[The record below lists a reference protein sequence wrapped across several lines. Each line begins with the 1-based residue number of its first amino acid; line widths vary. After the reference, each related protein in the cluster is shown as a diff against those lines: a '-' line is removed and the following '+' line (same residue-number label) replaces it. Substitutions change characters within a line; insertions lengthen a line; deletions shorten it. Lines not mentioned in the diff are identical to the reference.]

1 MKTWRCLNTP
11 VEYKTLFST
20 SKFLFLNK
28 KTHVVFPTQNW
39 KLWIPILLE
48 NIVFEDMN
56 YRYIIVNNESKFLQE
71 EYDYHNIPHL
81 SPDEMA
87 HNIILLIYTFIIC
100 IVQFRIIYVYLYIW
114 NLTTTIVL
122 LCISGNCIV

>member
-11 VEYKTLFST
+11 IEYKTLFST

-71 EYDYHNIPHL
+71 EYDYH
-81 SPDEMA
+81 
-87 HNIILLIYTFIIC
+87 
-100 IVQFRIIYVYLYIW
+100 YL
-114 NLTTTIVL
+114 NDLKT
-122 LCISGNCIV
+122 